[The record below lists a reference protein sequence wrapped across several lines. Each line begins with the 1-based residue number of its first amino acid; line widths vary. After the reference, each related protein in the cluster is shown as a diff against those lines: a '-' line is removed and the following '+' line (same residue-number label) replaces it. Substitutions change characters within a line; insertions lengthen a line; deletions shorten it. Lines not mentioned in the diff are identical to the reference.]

1 MTWQITIL
9 RKWKY
14 IEKKFGAYR
23 DRLKNWKDKMWT
35 HFKKKSERI
44 GLHIPEVKTKREIY
58 GKTKEGSA
66 GNGLTYF

>member
-1 MTWQITIL
+1 
-9 RKWKY
+9 
-14 IEKKFGAYR
+14 
-23 DRLKNWKDKMWT
+23 MWT